1 MSTTTEKPAI
11 GFLGLGDQGLPMATA
26 IAEAGYPLHVWARR
40 PNSLDAL
47 GNIAYVRHGGIKDLA
62 AVCDIVAL
70 CVSTDEDVMHIVT
83 CGLLDGIRPGSV
95 VVNHGTGTPRNAVR
109 LTETC
114 ARAGVDV
121 LDAPVSG
128 GRPAAQARTL
138 TTMVGGPQP
147 VAQRC
152 EPLFG
157 SFSRHV
163 VYLGG
168 PGSGQTAKLFNN
180 ALLMMNQANIADI
193 VELAIT
199 LGMDPS
205 ALVDVL
211 KLGSASSNA
220 LTLLNSMVTL
230 DNVGHLSKVEALDM
244 QLFDTAMT
252 ESGVRADSV
261 TARGLAGASGLPAL
275 LRRLNP

>member
-1 MSTTTEKPAI
+1 
-11 GFLGLGDQGLPMATA
+11 MATA
-26 IAEAGYPLHVWARR
+26 IAEAGYSLQVWARR
-40 PNSLDAL
+40 PSSLDAL
-47 GNIAYVRHGGIKDLA
+47 GNVAHVRHGDIKDLA

-70 CVSTDEDVMHIVT
+70 CVSTDEDVMQIVT
-83 CGLLDGIRPGSV
+83 GGLLDGIRPGSV

-138 TTMVGGPQP
+138 TTMAGGPQP

-152 EPLFG
+152 ESLFG

-180 ALLMMNQANIADI
+180 ALLMMMNQANIANI
-193 VELAIT
+193 VELTIT
-199 LGMDPS
+199 LRMDPS
-205 ALVDVL
+205 SLVDVL

-230 DNVGHLSKVEALDM
+230 DNVDHLARVEALDM

-252 ESGVRADSV
+252 ESGVHADFA
-261 TARGLAGASGLPAL
+261 TARGLAGASGLSAL